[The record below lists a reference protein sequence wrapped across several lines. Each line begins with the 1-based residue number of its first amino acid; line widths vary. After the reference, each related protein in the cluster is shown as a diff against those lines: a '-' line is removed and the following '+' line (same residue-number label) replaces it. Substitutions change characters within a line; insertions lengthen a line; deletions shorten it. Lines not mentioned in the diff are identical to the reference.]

1 MSSSLS
7 LEDVNALS
15 PDSASIGRAR
25 KLARTQDWSKL
36 GTDGRAVWGVC
47 KGSYQTQ
54 VDLSGP
60 AFKCSCPSPKF
71 PCKHA
76 LGLLMLYVAQNDKFA
91 NNEPPEKVAAWLTKR
106 DAASARKANKGAVKD
121 PAAAAKR
128 AQQREQNVAR
138 GIEELKRWLAD
149 IVRMGLAETRDEKAE
164 FWATMQARMVDA
176 QASGLANRIDF
187 IRNQIGAGSD
197 WPARVFG
204 GLIRLHLLAE
214 AFQGL
219 ARLPADMATEIRT
232 LVGWST
238 AKEDVF
244 AGTPVRD
251 RWLVTGSLLKHEAGI
266 TMQRIW
272 LYGLQQQQH
281 ALLLNFASAMAPQ
294 TLERGYTPGAVIT
307 GDAYYYSR
315 FQPLR
320 VLFRRAGLGSEWLHT
335 TDEIVATLPVG
346 INAGT
351 RAFRA
356 AVATNPWREYYPI
369 FLRDLRPVLIGE
381 RLHLADASNAVISLA
396 KEFTQSWH
404 LLAASGPAAASFFG
418 EWNGYEFL
426 PLGLFNAHEYIPLA
440 TELGHDS
447 DY

>member
-1 MSSSLS
+1 MSSQLTV
-7 LEDVNALS
+7 EDVNALS
-15 PDSASIGRAR
+15 PDSTSIGRAR
-25 KLARTQDWSKL
+25 KLARSQDWDKL
-36 GTDGRAVWGVC
+36 GADERAVWGVC

-76 LGLLMLYVAQNDKFA
+76 LGLLMLYVAQNDSFA
-91 NNEPPEKVAAWLTKR
+91 AIEPPENVASWLSKR

-149 IVRMGLAETRDEKAE
+149 IIRMGLAETRDEKAE

-176 QASGLANRIDF
+176 QASGIANRIDF
-187 IRNQIGAGSD
+187 IRNQIGAGQD
-197 WPARVFG
+197 WPARVFA

-214 AFQGL
+214 AFQRL
-219 ARLPADMATEIRT
+219 DKLPAEMAAEIRT
-232 LVGWST
+232 LIGWNT
-238 AKEDVF
+238 AKEDVL
-244 AGTPVRD
+244 AGTPVHD
-251 RWLVTGSLLKHEAGI
+251 RWLVTGSVLKHEAGI
-266 TMQRIW
+266 TVQRIW
-272 LYGLQQQQH
+272 LYGLEQRQH
-281 ALLLNFASAMAPQ
+281 ALILNFASAMAPQ
-294 TLERGYTPGAVIT
+294 ALERGYTPGAIIE
-307 GDAYYYSR
+307 GDAFYYSR

-335 TDEIVATLPVG
+335 VADIVTTLPAG

-356 AVATNPWREYYPI
+356 AVAANPWREYYPI

-381 RLHLADASNAVISLA
+381 QLHLADANNAVIPLA
-396 KEFTQSWH
+396 KAFTQPWH

-418 EWNGYEFL
+418 EWNGHEFL
-426 PLGLFNAHEYIPLA
+426 PLGLFSTHEYIPLA
-440 TELGHDS
+440 TELGHDN